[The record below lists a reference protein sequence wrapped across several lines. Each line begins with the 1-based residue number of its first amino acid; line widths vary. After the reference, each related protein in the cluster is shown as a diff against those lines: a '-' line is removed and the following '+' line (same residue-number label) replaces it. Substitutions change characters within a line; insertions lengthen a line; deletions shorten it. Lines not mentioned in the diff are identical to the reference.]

1 MSKDVREFVRLNYAR
16 AISQKKGCCGDS
28 RGGGCCGGSGGLT
41 IEAVTAGL
49 YQPDELDGPLREAA
63 GASFGCGNPTALAD
77 LRPGE
82 VVLDL
87 GCGAGLDVLLA
98 ARRVAPGGKA
108 YGLDMTGEM
117 LAEAR
122 SNKER
127 SGIENAEFLK
137 GHIEEIPLPENSVDV
152 IISNCVINLSPA
164 KDRVLRE
171 ACRVLKPGGLFR
183 FASDIPSY
191 VDWTLLAVTADP
203 HFAWTAEDADDWRLP
218 FPGWPGTRYEQKA
231 IREGRRG
238 TYLTFRRL

>member
-1 MSKDVREFVRLNYAR
+1 MTKDVREFVRLNYAR

-28 RGGGCCGGSGGLT
+28 RGGGCCGSSGGLT

-49 YQPDELDGPLREAA
+49 YQPDEVDGPLRDAA

-122 SNKER
+122 ANKEK
-127 SGIENAEFLK
+127 SGIENVEFLK
-137 GHIEEIPLPENSVDV
+137 RHIEEIPCRRTPWTLLSPTVSL
-152 IISNCVINLSPA
+152 ISPA
-164 KDRVLRE
+164 KDRALRE
-171 ACRVLKPGGLFR
+171 ACRAEARRAARRFGYRPDPPPAGRGAGGPDGLG
-183 FASDIPSY
+183 
-191 VDWTLLAVTADP
+191 
-203 HFAWTAEDADDWRLP
+203 RLHRRRP
-218 FPGWPGTRYEQKA
+218 AGKRVQGQT
-231 IREGRRG
+231 GRS
-238 TYLTFRRL
+238 RL